1 MTVPELAALEDQP
14 RCWCC
19 GHEYSESELVRLG
32 EHPEVAV
39 CSRCARFLVRRSR
52 QRADALDSSMAARAR
67 SVLTKGR
74 DVVVEHGWHRLPV
87 VGPALRWIGDHLP

>member
-1 MTVPELAALEDQP
+1 
-14 RCWCC
+14 
-19 GHEYSESELVRLG
+19 
-32 EHPEVAV
+32 
-39 CSRCARFLVRRSR
+39 
-52 QRADALDSSMAARAR
+52 MAARAR